1 MAWPSLRLCLP
12 ARLID
17 TAMTTPSTI
26 LIATDGREQ
35 SDGAIRAGALFAG
48 NGTAWRIVSVVP
60 PLPPVSAE
68 LDLHIGTEV
77 RDASRDERRRVVQEQ
92 LRRVM
97 SEVWNVDVDVRNG
110 DPADIVCRVA
120 TEWGAKLIVT
130 GLGRHRL
137 VDRLL
142 ADETTLHI
150 IRSAPTPVLAVPPEF
165 SRAPRTAIV
174 GVDFSET
181 SMHAAQLALQMVRGA
196 ATVYLAN
203 VAPREDVL
211 SLATSEGATYEERA
225 MTKLQQLADELEP
238 SELVHLQPVVRK
250 GDSGSALLSYA
261 ADTGSELIAVGT
273 RGLGRVSRLLVG
285 SVATKVIR
293 AATIAVLT
301 VPA

>member
-1 MAWPSLRLCLP
+1 
-12 ARLID
+12 
-17 TAMTTPSTI
+17 MTTPSTI
-26 LIATDGREQ
+26 LVATDGREQ

-48 NGTAWRIVSVVP
+48 NGDAWRIVSVVP

-68 LDLHIGTEV
+68 LDLHISTEV

-97 SEVWNVDVDVRNG
+97 SQASNVDVDVRNG
-110 DPADIVCRVA
+110 DPADIVSRVA
-120 TEWGAKLIVT
+120 TESGAKLIVT

-165 SRAPRTAIV
+165 SRAPQTAIV

-211 SLATSEGATYEERA
+211 SLATNAGATYEARA

-238 SELVHLQPVVRK
+238 PELVHLQPVVRK
-250 GDSGSALLSYA
+250 GDSGTALLSYA
-261 ADTGSELIAVGT
+261 ADTRSELIAVGT
-273 RGLGRVSRLLVG
+273 RGLGLVSRLLVG

>member
-1 MAWPSLRLCLP
+1 
-12 ARLID
+12 
-17 TAMTTPSTI
+17 MTTPSTI
-26 LIATDGREQ
+26 LVATDGREQ
-35 SDGAIRAGALFAG
+35 SDGAIRAGALFAE
-48 NGTAWRIVSVVP
+48 NGDAWHIVSVVP

-68 LDLHIGTEV
+68 LDLHISTEV

-97 SEVWNVDVDVRNG
+97 SQASKVDVDVRSG
-110 DPADIVCRVA
+110 DPADIVSRVA
-120 TEWGAKLIVT
+120 TESGAKLIVT

-150 IRSAPTPVLAVPPEF
+150 IRSAQAPVLAVPPEF
-165 SRAPRTAIV
+165 SRAPQTAIV

-211 SLATSEGATYEERA
+211 SLATNAGATYEARA

-238 SELVHLQPVVRK
+238 PKFVHLQPVVRK
-250 GDSGSALLSYA
+250 GDSGTALLSYA
-261 ADTGSELIAVGT
+261 ADTQSELIAVGT
-273 RGLGRVSRLLVG
+273 RGLGLVSRLLVG

>member
-1 MAWPSLRLCLP
+1 
-12 ARLID
+12 
-17 TAMTTPSTI
+17 MTTPSTI
-26 LIATDGREQ
+26 LVATDGREQ
-35 SDGAIRAGALFAG
+35 SDGAIRAGALFAE
-48 NGTAWRIVSVVP
+48 NGDAWHIVSVVP

-68 LDLHIGTEV
+68 LDLHISTEV

-97 SEVWNVDVDVRNG
+97 SQASKVDVDVRSG
-110 DPADIVCRVA
+110 DAADIVSRVA
-120 TEWGAKLIVT
+120 TESGAKLIVT

-150 IRSAPTPVLAVPPEF
+150 IRSAQTPVLAVPPEF
-165 SRAPRTAIV
+165 SRAPQTAIV

-181 SMHAAQLALQMVRGA
+181 SMRAAKLALQMVRGA

-211 SLATSEGATYEERA
+211 SLATKGGATYEARA

-238 SELVHLQPVVRK
+238 PELVHLQPVVRK
-250 GDSGSALLSYA
+250 GDSGTALLSYA
-261 ADTGSELIAVGT
+261 ADTQCELIAVGT
-273 RGLGRVSRLLVG
+273 RGLGLVSRLLVG